1 MIKFFVNG
9 IETPV
14 IIDDYFP
21 VYHGTNQLV
30 FARSGNETELW
41 VSLYEKAW
49 AKLHGSYA
57 AISGGS
63 PDFTVN
69 HLLGT
74 PVKSLFHREFPDL
87 SNLW

>member
-14 IIDDYFP
+14 IIDDYLP

-30 FARSGNETELW
+30 FARSDNKAELW
-41 VSLYEKAW
+41 VSLLEKAW

-63 PDFTVN
+63 PDFVIS
-69 HLLGT
+69 HLMSL
-74 PVKSLFHREFPDL
+74 PVKFLKHQEFKDL
-87 SNLW
+87 D